1 MNPVR
6 PAARASAWAGA
17 GKDVRLV
24 VDHVVF
30 AAGLLMRRR
39 FGGLVGREMS
49 DVELGV
55 ELRMFLDRSGVVGRK
70 LGQFLALRLDL
81 LPPAVCLELTQ
92 LFDRGEAMPF
102 ATVRATIEAEL
113 GRPLDDLFREV
124 SSEPVAVGSIAQV
137 HAAVAAD
144 GERLAIKV
152 QRPGLAEALASE
164 VRTLRRV
171 ARVSD
176 ALRLTGAL
184 SAVEALDEFAESTR
198 AELAFDREGETAD
211 RLRAILGPQAYA
223 PRIRWDLTAPRV
235 LAMEFIDGVAL
246 LEICRLHETGRG
258 DEIAQRLPGVDLAQ
272 VIDGLAQECFHQ
284 LFEVGFFH
292 GDPHPGNILIRA
304 DGSFVF
310 LDFGI
315 FGELYP
321 NDRENLIGYAE
332 TLVQGRVTQSARYYL
347 RLCAPT
353 PATRIVE
360 LERELA
366 GVIGAWRAVLL
377 TPDSPVELRHI
388 SVWQGKV
395 ADLLRRYHV
404 RTRRNLLLV
413 WRSWTTLDSTAMRLP
428 IGFDLVATQA
438 RYFAR
443 LRIRQSFARL
453 EPGPRREGEL
463 SGIGRSARNLAAR
476 RRTDPAR
483 THVTLAREPAKW
495 RRGQAG
501 GLVLAVL
508 VVGLAVLAAAAP
520 IPGATDVGAWSAL
533 VASVRSGGS

>member
-1 MNPVR
+1 MKPAR
-6 PAARASAWAGA
+6 PSGWAAA

-24 VDHVVF
+24 VGHVAF
-30 AAGLLMRRR
+30 AAGLLLRRR
-39 FGGLVGREMS
+39 FGRWGGREMT

-55 ELRMFLDRSGVVGRK
+55 ALRVFLDGSGVVGRK

-113 GRPLDDLFREV
+113 GRPLNQLFREV
-124 SSEPVAVGSIAQV
+124 APAPVAVGSIAQV
-137 HAAVAAD
+137 HAGVAAD

-164 VRTLRRV
+164 IRTLRRV

-176 ALRLTGAL
+176 FLRLTGDL

-198 AELAFDREGETAD
+198 AELAFDKEGQTAD
-211 RLRAILGPQAYA
+211 RLRAGLSPRAYA

-246 LEICRLHETGRG
+246 LEICRLHETGR
-258 DEIAQRLPGVDLAQ
+258 DAEIARLLPGVDLAQ
-272 VIDGLAQECFHQ
+272 VVDGLAQECFHQ

-292 GDPHPGNILIRA
+292 GDPHPGNILIRS

-321 NDRENLIGYAE
+321 NDRANLIGYAE
-332 TLVQGRVTQSARYYL
+332 SLVQGRLIQSARYYL

-360 LERELA
+360 LEQELA
-366 GVIGAWRAVLL
+366 RVLGTWRAILL
-377 TPDSPVELRHI
+377 TSDSPVELRHI

-395 ADLLRRYHV
+395 TDLLRRYHV

-413 WRSWTTLDSTAMRLP
+413 WRSWVTLDSTAMRLP

-438 RYFAR
+438 RYFAG
-443 LRIRQSFARL
+443 LRIRQSLGRL
-453 EPGPRREGEL
+453 EPGPRRERAL
-463 SGIGRSARNLAAR
+463 SEIGRSVRALAAR
-476 RRTDPAR
+476 RRPDPTR
-483 THVTLAREPAKW
+483 VRVTLAREPARW
-495 RRGQAG
+495 RREQAG
-501 GLVLAVL
+501 GLVLALL
-508 VVGLAVLAAAAP
+508 VVGLAVLAAGAP
-520 IPGATDVGAWSAL
+520 IPRAVDIGSLSAL
-533 VASVRSGGS
+533 VASVRSGGP

>member
-1 MNPVR
+1 MKPDG
-6 PAARASAWAGA
+6 PSALARA
-17 GKDVRLV
+17 GKDIRLV
-24 VDHVVF
+24 VGHVAF
-30 AAGLLMRRR
+30 AAVLLLRSR
-39 FGGLVGREMS
+39 FGRLVGREMT
-49 DVELGV
+49 DTELGV
-55 ELRMFLDRSGVVGRK
+55 KLRVFLDRSGVVGRK

-92 LFDRGEAMPF
+92 LFDRGEAVPF

-113 GRPLDDLFREV
+113 GQPLGRLFREV
-124 SSEPVAVGSIAQV
+124 SPEPVAVGSIAQV

-164 VRTLRRV
+164 IRTLRRV

-211 RLRAILGPQAYA
+211 RLRAVLGPAAYA

-246 LEICRLHETGRG
+246 LEICRLHETGRS
-258 DEIAQRLPGVDLAQ
+258 DDIARLLPGVDLAK
-272 VIDGLAQECFHQ
+272 VVDGLAQECFHQ

-304 DGSFVF
+304 DGTFVF

-321 NDRENLIGYAE
+321 NDRENLIGYTE
-332 TLVQGRVTQSARYYL
+332 SLVQGRLVQSARYYL

-360 LERELA
+360 LEHELA
-366 GVIGAWRAVLL
+366 RVIGSWRAILL

-413 WRSWTTLDSTAMRLP
+413 WRSWVTLDSAAMRLP

-453 EPGPRREGEL
+453 EPGPRRELEV
-463 SGIGRSARNLAAR
+463 SGIGRSVRGLASR
-476 RRTDPAR
+476 RRSDPAR
-483 THVTLAREPAKW
+483 ARVTLTHEPARRW
-495 RRGQAG
+495 RGQAG
-501 GLVLAVL
+501 GLALAVL

-520 IPGATDVGAWSAL
+520 VPRAVDIGSWSAL
-533 VASVRSGGS
+533 VASIRSGGP

>member
-1 MNPVR
+1 M
-6 PAARASAWAGA
+6 GA

-24 VDHVVF
+24 VGHVAF
-30 AAGLLMRRR
+30 AAGLLFRRR
-39 FGGLVGREMS
+39 FGRLFGREMT
-49 DVELGV
+49 DAELGV
-55 ELRMFLDRSGVVGRK
+55 ELRVFLDGSGVVGRK

-81 LPPAVCLELTQ
+81 LSPAVCLELTQ

-102 ATVRATIEAEL
+102 AMVRATVEAEL
-113 GRPLDDLFREV
+113 GRPLGELFREV
-124 SSEPVAVGSIAQV
+124 SPDPVAVGSIAQV
-137 HAAVAAD
+137 HAAVAMD

-164 VRTLRRV
+164 IRTLRRV

-211 RLRAILGPQAYA
+211 RLRANLGPQAYA

-258 DEIAQRLPGVDLAQ
+258 DEIAQRLPGVNLAQ
-272 VIDGLAQECFHQ
+272 VVDGLAQECFHQ

-292 GDPHPGNILIRA
+292 GDPHPGNIMIRA

-332 TLVQGRVTQSARYYL
+332 SLVQGRLIQSARYYL

-360 LERELA
+360 LEQELA
-366 GVIGAWRAVLL
+366 KVIGTWRAILL
-377 TPDSPVELRHI
+377 TPDSPVEMRHI

-395 ADLLRRYHV
+395 TDLLRRYHV

-413 WRSWTTLDSTAMRLP
+413 WRSWVTLDSTAMRLP

-443 LRIRQSFARL
+443 LRIRQSFSRL
-453 EPGPRREGEL
+453 EPGPRREQEL
-463 SGIGRSARNLAAR
+463 SGVARPARALAAR
-476 RRTDPAR
+476 RRPEPAR
-483 THVTLAREPAKW
+483 ARVTLAPEPARR
-495 RRGQAG
+495 RRGQAA
-501 GLVLAVL
+501 GLALAVL
-508 VVGLAVLAAAAP
+508 VVGLMALAAAAP
-520 IPGATDVGAWSAL
+520 IPRSVDIGSWGAL
-533 VASVRSGGS
+533 VASMRLGGS